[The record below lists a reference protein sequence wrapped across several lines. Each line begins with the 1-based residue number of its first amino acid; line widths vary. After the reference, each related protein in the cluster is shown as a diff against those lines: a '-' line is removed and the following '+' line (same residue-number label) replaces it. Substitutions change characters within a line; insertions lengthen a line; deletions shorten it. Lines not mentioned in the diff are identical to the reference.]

1 MNWGVGRLA
10 VRYKIFYI
18 FAAMIAFMLWFY
30 MYVLLPQQLRITEL
44 RAVKVEFERKNAVV
58 QDFSRKYPDTN
69 KYLAEIDK
77 KMAAVDA
84 MLPNAVDLGGF
95 LTQLEQAAKASGVQL
110 SEMKPGQN
118 ISKAA
123 YQAVPIEVNFRG
135 TFSQILSFL
144 QRLDNIKR
152 FNIVNSVTIKSQQGI
167 LSGKLTI
174 AIYSFGEATK
184 SQHQQTGQ

>member
-1 MNWGVGRLA
+1 MNWGVCRLA
-10 VRYKIFYI
+10 VRHKIFCI
-18 FAAMIAFMLWFY
+18 FAVMIAFVLWFY
-30 MYVLLPQQLRITEL
+30 MYVLLPQQLRINEL
-44 RAVKVEFERKNAVV
+44 KAAKVEFERKNAVV
-58 QDFSRKYPDTN
+58 QDFSRKHPDTN
-69 KYLAEIDK
+69 SYLAEIDK

-84 MLPNAVDLGGF
+84 MLPNSVDLGGF

-118 ISKAA
+118 ISKVV
-123 YQAVPIEVNFRG
+123 YQAVPIEVSFRG
-135 TFSQILSFL
+135 TFTQILSFL

-152 FNIVNSVTIKSQQGI
+152 FNVVNSVNIKSQQGM

-184 SQHQQTGQ
+184 SQNQQTGQ